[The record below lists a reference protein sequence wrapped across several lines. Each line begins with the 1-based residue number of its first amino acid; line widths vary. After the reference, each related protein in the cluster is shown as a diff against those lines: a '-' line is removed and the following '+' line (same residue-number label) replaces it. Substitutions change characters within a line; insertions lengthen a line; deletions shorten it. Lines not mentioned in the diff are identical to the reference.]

1 MKANTI
7 ILSIIFSA
15 ILSIHFLYG
24 QDNIPDKQIPHPRIL
39 LTEEEKIQLVKNVSN
54 DPIWSVLQQNTLEAC
69 DQLLITTPLKR
80 KLEGIRLLGTSREVL
95 YRIFM
100 LSYAYRTTAE
110 SKYAKRAK
118 AELLAVSQ
126 YSDWNPTHFLDVA
139 EMTLAVSIGYDWLYN
154 TLDKDSR
161 KIIRNAI
168 LEKGINPS

>member
-24 QDNIPDKQIPHPRIL
+24 QVNIPDKQIPHPRIL
-39 LTEEEKIQLVKNVSN
+39 LTEEEKTQLVKNVSS
-54 DPIWSVLQQNTLEAC
+54 DSIWSVLQQNTLEAC

-100 LSYAYRTTAE
+100 LSYAYRQTCQGRVIGRFAVLRLE
-110 SKYAKRAK
+110 SN
-118 AELLAVSQ
+118 SF
-126 YSDWNPTHFLDVA
+126 S
-139 EMTLAVSIGYDWLYN
+139 
-154 TLDKDSR
+154 
-161 KIIRNAI
+161 
-168 LEKGINPS
+168 